1 MKDTE
6 TCPINDIVYNNQ
18 ENYSNN
24 NINYTSIKIN
34 TENKDENEYIH
45 YTNEKT
51 ENFIITNLSI
61 IGVEGLA
68 VPCGSNDNDEFNS
81 ISIVD
86 INKFCK
92 GENTS
97 YKYYYFNELSSV
109 GYWMFF
115 RENNLSSI
123 RIYDYRNN
131 DKVKKMTLFSTGYF
145 SLSDEDIKNL
155 KKPSNINKN
164 NDKYLKIMNKYY
176 IVCFIFVII
185 LGASFLFICQPIMGE
200 EGTIRQIIVI
210 CYIISICLI
219 IIICGIIEMAMEN
232 KLFLFN
238 GYIPDFIF
246 NDDVNKIKNKKV
258 GLIHMLAYLFI
269 FIIQIPL
276 LIINIHKFKNKDLK
290 EKKPLISENE
300 KSTELSLKKENYI
313 IPDSPQ
319 SSDFWNPDTQN

>member
-1 MKDTE
+1 
-6 TCPINDIVYNNQ
+6 
-18 ENYSNN
+18 
-24 NINYTSIKIN
+24 
-34 TENKDENEYIH
+34 
-45 YTNEKT
+45 
-51 ENFIITNLSI
+51 
-61 IGVEGLA
+61 
-68 VPCGSNDNDEFNS
+68 
-81 ISIVD
+81 
-86 INKFCK
+86 
-92 GENTS
+92 
-97 YKYYYFNELSSV
+97 
-109 GYWMFF
+109 
-115 RENNLSSI
+115 
-123 RIYDYRNN
+123 
-131 DKVKKMTLFSTGYF
+131 
-145 SLSDEDIKNL
+145 
-155 KKPSNINKN
+155 
-164 NDKYLKIMNKYY
+164 MNKYY

-258 GLIHMLAYLFI
+258 GLIHMLSYLFI

>member
-34 TENKDENEYIH
+34 TEDENEYIH

-51 ENFIITNLSI
+51 ENFIITNLTI

-68 VPCGSNDNDEFNS
+68 VPCGGNDNDEFNS

-109 GYWMFF
+109 GYWQFF